1 MLYSPLTNI
10 CILFGMAGVV
20 QGLIG
25 RRQNPAAIRL
35 IHAFKLVREFPPGP
49 ILENYFKYWK
59 KISDEIFKSKNF
71 TGEQV
76 HSLVTIFC

>member
-1 MLYSPLTNI
+1 
-10 CILFGMAGVV
+10 MAGVV